1 MKTTFGVCYDD
12 NLEIIGS
19 RADAREE
26 AKWLRSLD
34 DERATVVKLVGVPD
48 NGFYKV
54 VDTRKFDI
62 LEKHIV

>member
-12 NLEIIGS
+12 NLEIVGS

-34 DERATVVKLVGVPD
+34 DDKATVVKLVALPD

-54 VDTRKFDI
+54 VDTRKYAI
-62 LEKHIV
+62 TEIT